1 MKLAV
6 LTGGVGG
13 AKLVLGLTR
22 IMAPRDIT
30 AIVNTG
36 DDFTHV
42 GLPVSPDIDTL
53 LYTLSGKADAVQG
66 WGREGE
72 TWSLM
77 AALTS
82 LGGPDWFKLGD
93 GDLALHVMRLAG
105 GTLSQTTA
113 RAAAAWDVQV
123 RVLPMSDDRVAT
135 MIETDV
141 GLLPFQRYFVEHFCA
156 PIVRSI
162 FFDGAQHSAP
172 APGVLQAIEQADA
185 VVIAPSNPWL
195 SIDPILAVPG
205 IEAALR
211 RTAAPVVA
219 VSPIIAGKAVKGPTA
234 KLMAELG
241 LPVANAA
248 IVAHYGDLLQGL
260 VIDSGDDQGVD
271 LGVRTARTDTLMTS
285 LDDRA
290 RVARAALDLA
300 RSIRR

>member
-1 MKLAV
+1 MKVAV

-36 DDFTHV
+36 DDFTHL

-53 LYTLSGKADAVQG
+53 LYTLSGKANAVQG

-72 TWSLM
+72 TWSFM
-77 AALTS
+77 SALRS
-82 LGGPDWFKLGD
+82 LGGPDWFHLGD

-105 GTLSQTTA
+105 GLLSQTTA
-113 RAAAAWDVQV
+113 RAAAAWGVHV
-123 RVLPMSDDRVAT
+123 EVLPMSDNPVAT
-135 MIETDV
+135 MLETNA
-141 GLLPFQRYFVEHFCA
+141 GLLSFQRYFVDHSCA

-162 FFDGAQHSAP
+162 FFDGVQHSAP
-172 APGVLQAIEQADA
+172 AAGVLRAIEKADT

-211 RTAAPVVA
+211 RTTAPIIA

-241 LPVANAA
+241 LPVANTA

-260 VIDSGDDQGVD
+260 VIDSGDDPGVD
-271 LGVRTARTDTLMTS
+271 LGVCTARTATLMTT

-290 RVARAALDLA
+290 RVARAAIDLA
-300 RSIRR
+300 RLFRP

>member
-1 MKLAV
+1 MKITV

-13 AKLVLGLTR
+13 AKLVLGLSR
-22 IMAPRDIT
+22 IMASRDIT

-36 DDFTHV
+36 DDFVHL

-53 LYTLSGKADAVQG
+53 LYALSGKANAVQG
-66 WGREGE
+66 WGREDE
-72 TWSLM
+72 TWSFM

-105 GTLSQTTA
+105 GPLSQTTTA
-113 RAAAAWDVQV
+113 VAEAWGIEV
-123 RVLPMSDDRVAT
+123 RVLPMSNDPVAT
-135 MIETDV
+135 MLETDV
-141 GLLPFQRYFVEHFCA
+141 GLLSFQRYFVAHFCA

-162 FFDGAQHSAP
+162 FFGGAQHSAP
-172 APGVLQAIEQADA
+172 SPGVLQAIEQADA
-185 VVIAPSNPWL
+185 VIVAPSNPWL

-205 IEAALR
+205 IASALR
-211 RTAAPVVA
+211 ETAAPVVA

-248 IVAHYGDLLQGL
+248 IVAHYGELLQGL
-260 VIDSGDDQGVD
+260 VIDVGDDQGVD
-271 LGVRTARTDTLMTS
+271 LGLRTARTDTLMTS

-300 RSIRR
+300 RSLRP